1 MTGEEIR
8 NCFPYFKSNK
18 KSIYF
23 DSAATTHKPQSVI
36 DTIISFYQKYNS
48 NIHRSMNKAATI
60 ATQKFENSR
69 SLVKE
74 LLNAEHSSEIV
85 FTNGATDSINL
96 VAQSF
101 LKKQI
106 KKNDIILISETE
118 HHSNLVPWQQLAL
131 ETGAKIDFLPIRA
144 DLLVDTD
151 KIKAKINDKV
161 KLISTHHIS
170 SISGGKQNIEKII
183 KIAKSLNI
191 PILIDGAQAI
201 AHTPI
206 DVKELD
212 CDFYCFSGHKLF
224 GPTGTGI
231 LYSKSRHLDG
241 FIPYKFGG
249 GMVDNV
255 SLHENS
261 FSEFPH
267 RLEAG
272 TPNISGVIGLGEAVN
287 FVKSV
292 GFSVI
297 QEIETSLAEKF
308 NHELSKVDNCVLVG
322 SGPRS
327 APIFTFNI
335 EGIHHYDLA
344 SLLSEYNICTRS
356 GHLCSQPMIEM
367 CGLSGAV
374 RASLSIYNNE
384 EEIENFMV
392 ILKKAISFL
401 KR

>member
-1 MTGEEIR
+1 M
-8 NCFPYFKSNK
+8 
-18 KSIYF
+18 
-23 DSAATTHKPQSVI
+23 
-36 DTIISFYQKYNS
+36 
-48 NIHRSMNKAATI
+48 
-60 ATQKFENSR
+60 
-69 SLVKE
+69 
-74 LLNAEHSSEIV
+74 
-85 FTNGATDSINL
+85 
-96 VAQSF
+96 
-101 LKKQI
+101 
-106 KKNDIILISETE
+106 
-118 HHSNLVPWQQLAL
+118 
-131 ETGAKIDFLPIRA
+131 PIRD
-144 DLLVDTD
+144 DLLVDTE

-231 LYSKSRHLDG
+231 LYSKNRHLDG
-241 FIPYKFGG
+241 FIPHKFGG

-297 QEIETSLAEKF
+297 KEIETKLTEKF

>member
-1 MTGEEIR
+1 MTVEEIR

-69 SLVKE
+69 ALVKE

-183 KIAKSLNI
+183 KIARSLNI

-224 GPTGTGI
+224 GPTGTGV
-231 LYSKSRHLDG
+231 LYSKNRHLDR
-241 FIPYKFGG
+241 FIPHKFGG

-255 SLHENS
+255 SLRENS
-261 FSEFPH
+261 FSELPH